1 MIQATP
7 HNGDPVVVVDTDVQS
22 YVENVMLD
30 KGYGCNDYILSFAP
44 SSDAVATDRGKTN
57 LGMGRN

>member
-30 KGYGCNDYILSFAP
+30 KGYGCSDYNLSFAP
-44 SSDAVATDRGKTN
+44 SDAVATDLLPPN
-57 LGMGRN
+57 LGMDRN